1 MTEVTVSVKKIHIS
15 VIEIKFFIF
24 LFLTAPPSE
33 SLNQKNSV
41 TPSNGQSNANPLT
54 LEETM
59 DKLRQ
64 LFTEMQV
71 KYKQL
76 QNYATYGLEEKP
88 FTSAKTVGLWKLA
101 QANNF
106 TPIELE
112 DIRGELMHY
121 EMQLHKLRLI
131 EEEFA
136 RANSNYQNKVNVVIL
151 FVKSRDENKIFFFY
165 FIQDKLK
172 LPEVEEKIQKYA
184 RKIEKL
190 QEEIERRIFL
200 HAHDEL

>member
-1 MTEVTVSVKKIHIS
+1 
-15 VIEIKFFIF
+15 
-24 LFLTAPPSE
+24 
-33 SLNQKNSV
+33 
-41 TPSNGQSNANPLT
+41 
-54 LEETM
+54 M

-88 FTSAKTVGLWKLA
+88 FTSAKSVGLWKLA

-136 RANSNYQNKVNVVIL
+136 RANSNYQNKVNVVIF
-151 FVKSRDENKIFFFY
+151 FVKLRDENKILFFILFRIFQKLRKKFKNMREKLKNSRKKLSVVFFY
-165 FIQDKLK
+165 THMMNCNKK
-172 LPEVEEKIQKYA
+172 E
-184 RKIEKL
+184 
-190 QEEIERRIFL
+190 
-200 HAHDEL
+200 